1 MAETQAGQH
10 LRNLDENPQPG
21 TAGVASV
28 AKILLTNTTGVTVFV
43 QMFDAAAAD
52 IILGTTIPLL
62 QIPLPATTGAED
74 LDFDPPW
81 LINRQLTLYATTD
94 SEGNTGAVDGVFAQ
108 IFEV

>member
-10 LRNLDENPQPG
+10 LRNLNATAQAG

-28 AKILLTNTTGVTVFV
+28 SKILLTNTTGVTVFV

-52 IILGTTIPLL
+52 ISLGTTVPLL
-62 QIPLPATTGAED
+62 QIPLAATSGAED
-74 LDFDPPW
+74 LDFFPPW
-81 LINRQLTLYATTD
+81 YITRQLSLYATTD
-94 SEGNTGAVDGVFAQ
+94 SEGNTGAVDGVFVQ